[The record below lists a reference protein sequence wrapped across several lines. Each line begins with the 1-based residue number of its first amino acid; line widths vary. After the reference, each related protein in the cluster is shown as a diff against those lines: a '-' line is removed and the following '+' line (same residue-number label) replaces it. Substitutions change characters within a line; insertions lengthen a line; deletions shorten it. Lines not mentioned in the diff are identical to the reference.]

1 MIAAVRRKAVNKLW
15 FFGKNPKARTIVLPS
30 LLLLQVADEKRDD
43 CVRIEIK
50 VGKDSEEYFFCE
62 VGEDNGRDS
71 NFSDSVNINSYNRF
85 PVVVD
90 RDGIPW
96 PEANLYLISKLEENF
111 GAADN
116 LSKIATDLSHF
127 LEFINFRN
135 LDWLSFDLNK
145 LKRPTY
151 RFRGF
156 LWSEVQSG
164 KLAHSTFNRR
174 IGSVIGMYKWL
185 IDSNLLRCQYP
196 PWVTTDNYIPLEG
209 VHGNTI
215 IKKVESND
223 LTKPIPKSAE
233 PLSGLIED
241 GGKLRPLPH
250 EEQRWLLEALDAY
263 AHPEL
268 TLIHIFAIV
277 TGGRI
282 QTLLTF
288 KVRHVLDD
296 IKLVAGSGEVR
307 VSAGPGTG
315 IDTKDDKKI
324 VLHIPLWFYEKLG
337 MYANSQRAR
346 TRRQRAKGGDHSDQY
361 LFLSQNG
368 NPFYESKIDLAQFN
382 PNNKLRHSKSGQSL
396 RQLIRENIIPFI
408 KLKHDTPFHYRPH
421 DLRATFGL
429 NITDEQLERVK
440 RKEISLSAARDF
452 VRLRMN
458 HESSETT
465 DRYLNYRSNMKY
477 IRDTNN
483 QYGTHLIEM
492 TNRVLKE
499 GL

>member
-1 MIAAVRRKAVNKLW
+1 MNKLW
-15 FFGKNPKARTIVLPS
+15 FFGSKPRARTIVLPTLR
-30 LLLLQVADEKRDD
+30 LLEVAEEKTDGG
-43 CVRIEIK
+43 VRIEIK
-50 VGKDSEEYFFCE
+50 VATDSEKYFFCAVNE
-62 VGEDNGRDS
+62 ENGRDS
-71 NFSDSVNINSYNRF
+71 HFADNVNMNTYNRF

-90 RDGIPW
+90 RYGVPW
-96 PEANLYLISKLEENF
+96 PEANLYLISKLEDNF
-111 GAADN
+111 GTADS
-116 LSKIATDLSHF
+116 LSKIATDLSYY
-127 LEFINFRN
+127 LEFINSRN
-135 LDWLSFDLNK
+135 LNWLSFDLNK
-145 LKRPTY
+145 LRRPTY
-151 RFRGF
+151 RFRGI
-156 LWSEVQSG
+156 LWGEVQSG

-185 IDSNLLRCQYP
+185 IDSNLLSCQYP
-196 PWVTTDNYIPLEG
+196 PWVASDNYIPLEG

-215 IKKVESND
+215 HKKVVSYD
-223 LTKPIPKSAE
+223 LTKPIPESTA

-241 GGKLRPLPH
+241 GGSLRPLPH
-250 EEQRWLLEALDAY
+250 EEQRWLLDALDEY
-263 AHPEL
+263 GHPEL

-288 KVRHVLDD
+288 KVRHVLGDV
-296 IKLVAGSGEVR
+296 KLIAGSGEVR

-337 MYANSQRAR
+337 MYANSDRAR
-346 TRRQRAKGGDHSDQY
+346 TRRQRATGGDHSDQY

-368 NPFYESKIDLAQFN
+368 KPFYESKSDLTQFN
-382 PNNKLRHSKSGQSL
+382 PNNKLRHSKSGQAL
-396 RQLIRENIIPFI
+396 RQLIKENIIPI
-408 KLKHDTPFHYRPH
+408 VKLRHSTSFHYRLH

-429 NITDEQLERVK
+429 NITDEQLERVTK
-440 RKEISLSAARDF
+440 KEINLSEARNF
-452 VRLRMN
+452 VRVRMN

-477 IRDTNN
+477 IRETNN